1 MSVVKHCVKIRSDSK
16 YRRKHNTA
24 IVTGLIPIKELT
36 SQVPELR
43 IQTLFWE
50 GSQHASFSG
59 ILKKLL
65 LYTAAASAITE
76 KHQSWR
82 APAILS
88 ACIAGYP
95 CAQNQIPNP
104 FRIVAQRRI
113 VTDCFICYCNTGH
126 AKCLQHFI
134 YRLYVPRYARQR
146 HDTESWW

>member
-16 YRRKHNTA
+16 YRRKYNTA

-36 SQVPELR
+36 SQVPDLR

-50 GSQHASFSG
+50 GSQHTAFSG

-76 KHQSWR
+76 RHQKLASTCHSRFMHCW
-82 APAILS
+82 LS
-88 ACIAGYP
+88 ICSTP
-95 CAQNQIPNP
+95 DTRFFQNSSTKE
-104 FRIVAQRRI
+104 RT
-113 VTDCFICYCNTGH
+113 VTNCFICYCNPGH

-134 YRLYVPRYARQR
+134 YLSLRAMLCTLETR
-146 HDTESWW
+146 H